1 MQALPTGRFI
11 AVKIKYIQM
20 KKILFYTLLLF
31 TVTLMWAG
39 CKEDGNYPGGKISPY
54 IPLFD
59 LRNLYKGTDL
69 TLSEDNMFGSAKI
82 AGIVVSDHTEGN
94 MPAGLLIIQDKRRLQ
109 QLRGITIPIGADASK
124 YISGDSVVVTV
135 AGGVLKRVDGQLQ
148 ITGIPASAVTKISS
162 GNIIPPNRVPSSYI
176 LADPSKYESTLVAI
190 VKGTFDPIPAPTDV
204 FAGDKLVNDGFENI
218 TMHTET
224 SAAFA
229 KNSLPVSANFFGVI
243 FNTATNDAA
252 LIPRLQIRKASDV
265 QVLSSTIE
273 NTPVII
279 TGFISDVEGGDGNYE
294 YMQFMA
300 TKDINFSTTPFS
312 VVVTNNAGATNPTG
326 FPSLGWATGSLATT
340 GASRTYKFNL
350 TSGTVTRGEFFYVGG
365 SAKLI
370 NGPSSTSIASSKWIR
385 AFNYSTTNGDGFGL
399 KTSGLFANSGNAS
412 GFAIF
417 EGTNVTKDSKPVDVI
432 MVGIGGSL
440 FSASPA
446 MGYKI
451 ANTDFYD
458 VIDPITLV
466 PQPYYK
472 QGSNTINLIYTA
484 ADQGYFY
491 KLGGIYNTRLGKW
504 VKARTQSNIDLTKT
518 SELTEIEGTFPL
530 GETPEDPGVAPTKLV
545 N

>member
-1 MQALPTGRFI
+1 
-11 AVKIKYIQM
+11 M
-20 KKILFYTLLLF
+20 KKILLYTSILF
-31 TVTLMWAG
+31 TAAIMFAG
-39 CKEDGNYPGGKISPY
+39 CEDDNNYPGGKISPY
-54 IPLFD
+54 IPLYD

-69 TLSEDNMFGSAKI
+69 ALSQDNMFGSDKI
-82 AGIVVSDHTEGN
+82 TGIVVSDHTEGN
-94 MPAGLLIIQDKRRLQ
+94 MPAGALIIQDKRRLQ
-109 QLRGITIPIGADASK
+109 QLRGITIPLGADASK
-124 YISGDSVVVTV
+124 YVAGDSVIVTV

-148 ITGIPASAVTKISS
+148 ITGIPASSVTKVSS
-162 GNIIPPNRVPSSYI
+162 GNVIPTNRVPSSYI

-190 VKGTFDPIPAPTDV
+190 VKGSFDPLPTPTDV
-204 FAGDKLVNDGFENI
+204 FAGDKVVNDGFENI
-218 TMHTET
+218 TMHTEA

-229 KNSLPVSANFFGVI
+229 NNPLPVSANFYGVI
-243 FNTATNDAA
+243 FNKAPNDST

-300 TKDINFSTTPFS
+300 TKAINFATTPFS

-326 FPSLGWATGSLATT
+326 FPSLGWATGSLATS

-350 TSGTVTRGEFFYVGG
+350 TSGSVAKGEFFYVGG
-365 SAKLI
+365 SSKLI

-432 MVGIGGSL
+432 MVGTGGSI
-440 FSASPA
+440 FSPSPL

-458 VIDPITLV
+458 VVNPITLES
-466 PQPYYK
+466 QPYYR
-472 QGSNTINLIYTA
+472 QGSNTINLIYTTS
-484 ADQGYFY
+484 DRGYFY

-504 VKARTQSNIDLTKT
+504 VKARTQSSIDLTKT
-518 SELTEIEGTFPL
+518 STLEEIEGTFPVST
-530 GETPEDPGVAPTKLV
+530 GPDDPGVEPTKLV
-545 N
+545 D